1 MMEKDKGLEELFL
14 AQTPQ
19 FDDKAQFMERLTKR
33 LDAVEYIKQYQEAT
47 LRRYKMAIAV
57 TFVVGVISGA
67 TAIGFLLSTPA
78 DVPLFTFKVQTSFLL
93 WFAENSRIIVT
104 TAMSLFVTVGVISI
118 YDNVLDILRMRTN
131 MTCFS
136 L

>member
-78 DVPLFTFKVQTSFLL
+78 DVPLFTFEVQTSFLL

-131 MTCFS
+131 MT
-136 L
+136 

>member
-1 MMEKDKGLEELFL
+1 MMEKDKRLEELFL

-131 MTCFS
+131 MT
-136 L
+136 

>member
-14 AQTPQ
+14 AQTPH

-67 TAIGFLLSTPA
+67 TAIGFLLTTPA

-104 TAMSLFVTVGVISI
+104 TAMSLFVTLGVISI

-131 MTCFS
+131 MT
-136 L
+136 

>member
-14 AQTPQ
+14 AQKPK

-67 TAIGFLLSTPA
+67 TAIGFLLTTPA

-131 MTCFS
+131 MT
-136 L
+136 

>member
-33 LDAVEYIKQYQEAT
+33 LDAVEYIKQYQEVT

-67 TAIGFLLSTPA
+67 TAIGFLLTTPA

-104 TAMSLFVTVGVISI
+104 TAMSLFVTLGVISI

-131 MTCFS
+131 MT
-136 L
+136 

>member
-131 MTCFS
+131 MT
-136 L
+136 

>member
-1 MMEKDKGLEELFL
+1 MMEKDIGLEELFL

-131 MTCFS
+131 MT
-136 L
+136 

>member
-67 TAIGFLLSTPA
+67 TAIGFLLTTPA

-104 TAMSLFVTVGVISI
+104 TAMSLFVTLGVISI

-131 MTCFS
+131 MT
-136 L
+136 

>member
-1 MMEKDKGLEELFL
+1 MMEKDKELEELFL
-14 AQTPQ
+14 AQKPK

-67 TAIGFLLSTPA
+67 TAIGFLLTTPA

-104 TAMSLFVTVGVISI
+104 TAMSLFVTLGVISI

-131 MTCFS
+131 MT
-136 L
+136 

>member
-67 TAIGFLLSTPA
+67 TAIGFLLTTPA

-131 MTCFS
+131 MT
-136 L
+136 